1 MKHPIIIAIDGFS
14 SCGKSTLA
22 RDISKEL
29 GYIYIDSGAMYR
41 AVTYYFLKNNIQ
53 LADSAEVQSAV
64 EKIHLHFEHNN
75 GNSEIYLS
83 GGNIESKIRTAEIS
97 ERVSDIAALSP
108 VRRKLVSLQREFA
121 AGQSV
126 VMDGRDI
133 GTVVFPNAT
142 VKLFITADLNV
153 RTHRR
158 FKELRDRGINIKKS
172 EVEENLQHRD
182 HIDSTRDDSPLR
194 KADDAILIDN
204 SKMNQNEQLQL
215 ALRLIREK
223 IAN

>member
-1 MKHPIIIAIDGFS
+1 M
-14 SCGKSTLA
+14 
-22 RDISKEL
+22 
-29 GYIYIDSGAMYR
+29 YIDSGAMYR
-41 AVTYYFLKNNIQ
+41 AVTYYFLKNNIDLNQ
-53 LADSAEVQSAV
+53 AAAVQSAV
-64 EKIHLHFEHNN
+64 EKIHLHFEHNK
-75 GNSEIYLS
+75 GKSEIYLS

-153 RTHRR
+153 RTQRR
-158 FKELRDRGINIKKS
+158 FKELRDRGVNISKKD
-172 EVEENLQHRD
+172 VEKNLQHRD

-204 SKMNQNEQLQL
+204 SKMNQSEQLQL
-215 ALRLIREK
+215 ALQLIREK
-223 IAN
+223 KS

>member
-29 GYIYIDSGAMYR
+29 GYMYIDSGAMYR
-41 AVTYYFLKNNIQ
+41 AVTYYFLKNNIDLNQ
-53 LADSAEVQSAV
+53 AAAVQSAV
-64 EKIHLHFEHNN
+64 EKIHLHFEHNK
-75 GNSEIYLS
+75 GKSEIYLS

-153 RTHRR
+153 RTQRR
-158 FKELRDRGINIKKS
+158 FKELRDRGVNISKKD
-172 EVEENLQHRD
+172 VEKNLQHRD

-204 SKMNQNEQLQL
+204 SKMNQSEQLQL
-215 ALRLIREK
+215 ALQLIREK
-223 IAN
+223 KS